1 MITDLIL
8 LQVKPNELFGA
19 DFFNM
24 EGLINLIIRFSFNV
38 LVVGIIVRGLYY
50 TLTRKKNYL
59 FSFMLI
65 GVIVFLICFLLPKL
79 DIGWS
84 FALGLFAIFAIIR
97 YRTNPIP
104 IKEMTYLFVV
114 IGVSV
119 INGLSSKDTSYLE
132 LVFTNIIVI
141 LTVYVLERV
150 WLMKNESK
158 KMIDYEKIELIQP
171 EKWPELVEDLKLRTG
186 LPINRVEIGRVNFL
200 RDTVRLL
207 IYYQEERDDNV
218 IKDVEIGSYDDSRTD

>member
-1 MITDLIL
+1 MILDLIL
-8 LQVKPNELFGA
+8 LQAEQNGLLSQ
-19 DFFNM
+19 DFFNV
-24 EGLINLIIRFSFNV
+24 EGLINLLIRFSFNL

-65 GVIVFLICFLLPKL
+65 GVIVFLICFLLPTL

-104 IKEMTYLFVV
+104 IKEMTYLFIV

-158 KMIDYEKIELIQP
+158 KMIDYERIELIQP
-171 EKWPELVEDLKLRTG
+171 DKWVELVEDLKQRTG
-186 LPINRVEIGRVNFL
+186 LSINRVEIGRINFL
-200 RDTVRLL
+200 RDTVRLF
-207 IYYQEERDDNV
+207 IYYQEDRENN
-218 IKDVEIGSYDDSRTD
+218 IIQDVEIGSVDDSRSD

>member
-1 MITDLIL
+1 MILDLIL
-8 LQVKPNELFGA
+8 LQAKPRELFGT
-19 DFFNM
+19 DFFDV
-24 EGLINLIIRFSFNV
+24 EALIHLIIRFSFNL

-65 GVIVFLICFLLPKL
+65 GVVVFLICFLLPTIDL
-79 DIGWS
+79 TWA
-84 FALGLFAIFAIIR
+84 FALGLFAIFGIIR

-119 INGLSSKDTSYLE
+119 INGLSTKDTSYLE

-150 WLMKNESK
+150 WLMKNESRK
-158 KMIDYEKIELIQP
+158 IIEYEKIELIQP
-171 EKWPELVEDLKLRTG
+171 DKWAELVEDLKQRTG
-186 LPINRVEIGRVNFL
+186 LPINRVEIGRINFL

-207 IYYQEERDDNV
+207 IYYQEDRENNIAD
-218 IKDVEIGSYDDSRTD
+218 DVEVGTYEEGGME

>member
-8 LQVKPNELFGA
+8 LQAEQNQIFGEN
-19 DFFNM
+19 FINM
-24 EGLINLIIRFSFNV
+24 EDFINLVVRFSFNI
-38 LVVGIIVRGLYY
+38 LVIGIIVRGLYY

-65 GVIVFLICFLLPKL
+65 GVIVFLVCFGLGKVNVS
-79 DIGWS
+79 IA
-84 FALGLFAIFAIIR
+84 FALGLFAIFGIIR

-119 INGLSSKDTSYLE
+119 INGMSSKDTSYLE

-141 LTVYVLERV
+141 LVVYVLERV
-150 WLMKNESK
+150 WLMKSESK
-158 KMIDYEKIELIQP
+158 KMIDYEKIELIKP
-171 EKWPELVEDLKLRTG
+171 DRRKELVEDLKERTG
-186 LPINRVEIGRVNFL
+186 LPINRVEIGRINFL

-207 IYYQEERDDNV
+207 IYYQEDRDNNMV
-218 IKDVEIGSYDDSRTD
+218 GDVEIGTYEDSRMD

>member
-8 LQVKPNELFGA
+8 LQA
-19 DFFNM
+19 DQNQLLGTYFFEM
-24 EGLINLIIRFSFNV
+24 ESFLSLIIRFTFNL

-50 TLTRKKNYL
+50 TITRKKNYL

-65 GVIVFLICFLLPKL
+65 GVVVFLVCYLLESL
-79 DIGWS
+79 GIGVG
-84 FALGLFAIFAIIR
+84 FALGLFAIFSIIR

-119 INGLSSKDTSYLE
+119 VNGLSTGDVTYFE

-141 LTVYVLERV
+141 LIVYVLEKV
-150 WLMKNESK
+150 WLMKNEVK
-158 KMIDYEKIELIQP
+158 KVINYEKIELIHP
-171 EKWPELVEDLKLRTG
+171 DKRIELIEDLTKRTG
-186 LPINRVEIGRVNFL
+186 LPISRIEIGRINFL
-200 RDTVRLL
+200 RDTVRLI
-207 IYYQEERDDNV
+207 IYYQEDRNNNV
-218 IKDVEIGSYDDSRTD
+218 GDVEVGSFDDSRTE